1 MFCVQKGVFKTA
13 KVFKIISKTLSTV
26 VVAVVVLLAVLLV
39 GVRLFGV
46 TPYTVLSGSMEPHY
60 HVGSIIYVS
69 DVDPFE
75 IKVND
80 PITYHMSSGT
90 VVTHRVV
97 EVLNEGTPELA
108 FKTKGD
114 ANKDADGTPVPASAV
129 IGKPQF
135 SIPYLGYVSD
145 YVQKPQGLI
154 TVVGAGVV
162 LFIISSVIDALFKNE
177 KDKPSDPDSKE
188 QTEAVDNTAE

>member
-1 MFCVQKGVFKTA
+1 MA
-13 KVFKIISKTLSTV
+13 KVMKIISKVLSTAW
-26 VVAVVVLLAVLLV
+26 VAVVGILAVLLV
-39 GVRLFGV
+39 GIRLIGY
-46 TPYTVLSGSMEPHY
+46 TPYTVLSGSMEPAY
-60 HVGSIIYVS
+60 HVGSVIYVAE
-69 DVDPFE
+69 VEPE
-75 IKVND
+75 ELKVGD
-80 PITYHMSSGT
+80 PITYHMSSGAI
-90 VVTHRVV
+90 VTHRIV
-97 EVLNEGTPELA
+97 EIQNEGTPSLA

-114 ANKDADGTPVPASAV
+114 ANKDADGTPVPAAAV

>member
-1 MFCVQKGVFKTA
+1 MFKTA

-26 VVAVVVLLAVLLV
+26 VVAAVVLLAVLLV
-39 GVRLFGV
+39 GVRLVGF
-46 TPYTVLSGSMEPHY
+46 TPYTVLSGSMEPNY

-69 DVDPFE
+69 DVDPMD

-90 VVTHRVV
+90 VVTHRVI
-97 EVLNEGTPELA
+97 EVLNEGTPSLA

-177 KDKPSDPDSKE
+177 KDKPSDPDPKE
-188 QTEAVDNTAE
+188 QTEATDNTAE